1 MRIAVVTETW
11 PPEVNGV
18 ALTVQQFV
26 QQLQALG
33 HQIELTRPMQTADPV
48 APVDSELQQNLVRGI
63 RLPRYPDLRLGLPSA
78 NVFRRNW
85 RKQRPDAVYVATE
98 GPLGWS
104 AVRVAR
110 EMGVRVV
117 TGFHTRFDDYVAH
130 YGARMLSPIVL
141 AWLRRFHNRA
151 DLTLVPTKQLVDALG
166 AQGFHKLGHLARA
179 VDCERF
185 HPKHRDAELRA
196 SWGLQPDTLAVLHIG
211 RLAPEKNLDLVAR
224 SFERIRQSQP
234 LAKLIWVGD
243 GPSLPELRSRHP
255 EHVFCGVR
263 RGLELSQHFAS
274 GDLFLFPSLTDTFG
288 NVTLEAMASGL
299 PVVAFDYAAAREH
312 IHDGVSGRTVTF
324 ADGEAFILAA
334 EQLADDRAQRSEMG
348 LLARKALTAL
358 DQRQVALRL
367 LQALIPDPVEEAA

>member
-26 QQLQALG
+26 QQLLALG
-33 HQIELTRPMQTADPV
+33 HQIELTRPTQTADQMTP
-48 APVDSELQQNLVRGI
+48 AATELQQNLVRGI
-63 RLPRYPDLRLGLPSA
+63 RLPRYPDLRLGLPNAS
-78 NVFRRNW
+78 VFRRNW
-85 RKQRPDAVYVATE
+85 HKLRPDAVYVATE

-110 EMGVRVV
+110 EMGIRAV

-151 DLTLVPTKQLVDALG
+151 DLTLVPTKQLMDALG

-185 HPKHRDAELRA
+185 HPKHRDAALRS
-196 SWGLQPDTLAVLHIG
+196 SWGLQPETLAVLHVG
-211 RLAPEKNLDLVAR
+211 RLAAEKNLDLVAR
-224 SFERIRQSQP
+224 AFERIRQSQP
-234 LAKLIWVGD
+234 QARMIWVGD
-243 GPSLPELRSRHP
+243 GPALPELRARHP

-263 RGLELSQHFAS
+263 HGLELSQHFAS

-312 IHDGVSGRTVTF
+312 MHNGVSGRSVPF
-324 ADGEAFILAA
+324 ADSEAFVLAA
-334 EQLADDRAQRSEMG
+334 AQLADDRAQRSAMG
-348 LLARKALTAL
+348 LHARSALTAL

-367 LQALIPDPVEEAA
+367 LQALVPDPVEAAA